1 MKKYTFLMIFLLT
14 MLSLEGMA
22 QKSSKITVSGTVTDA
37 DNRPVNDAMILID
50 NKETMVVTNEKGF
63 YKIKVKSTVKTITV
77 FSMQY
82 GMADEPV
89 NGRTEINFRLKGR
102 GEPIPAAVQESDK
115 VNVGYGTVDK
125 KDMTT
130 SVGQVDG
137 TNPKYDSY
145 PNIYEMIKGEV
156 AGVQVSGKKITI
168 QGVNSINSGTDPLL
182 VVDGMAVGSIDD
194 ISPRMVKS
202 IEVLKGPSASI
213 YGSRGANGVILIT
226 LKGSR

>member
-1 MKKYTFLMIFLLT
+1 
-14 MLSLEGMA
+14 MLSIAGMA
-22 QKSSKITVSGTVTDA
+22 QKSTKLTVSGTVTDA
-37 DNRPVNDAMILID
+37 DNRPVRDAMIMID
-50 NKETMVVTNEKGF
+50 SKQTQVVTNDKGF
-63 YKIKVKSTVKTITV
+63 YKIKIKSTVKTITV

-102 GEPIPAAVQESDK
+102 GEPIPAAAQESDK
-115 VNVGYGTVDK
+115 VNVGYGTVDRK
-125 KDMTT
+125 SMTT
-130 SVGQVDG
+130 NVGQIDG

-156 AGVQVSGKKITI
+156 AGVQVSGTKITI
-168 QGVNSINSGTDPLL
+168 QGVTSINSGTDPLL
-182 VVDGMAVGSIDD
+182 VVDGMAVGSIAD
-194 ISPRMVKS
+194 ISPRIVKS

-226 LKGSR
+226 LKSAK